1 MRGETIRPL
10 QLHTK
15 YIIFER
21 YDDRTQAR
29 FGKTRLFIS
38 MCKDL
43 TCEIAVK
50 ELLSKQAGEQESK
63 PKHDK

>member
-29 FGKTRLFIS
+29 FGFIS

>member
-1 MRGETIRPL
+1 MSGETIRLP
-10 QLHTK
+10 QVHTH

-21 YDDRTQAR
+21 YDDSKHAR

-50 ELLSKQAGEQESK
+50 ELLSKQAGEQDSK
-63 PKHDK
+63 PKTR